1 MIDMLHHAR
10 SSSGGAEPYSSQPGS
25 LLQQQLH
32 RAMLKTVV
40 ATTTSRVSSASSSRR
55 RLAAVRSH
63 LFATSSAGASSS
75 SDGSAAVAP
84 IFTVVLTG
92 GPCGGKTSSEVQ
104 LSATL
109 AEAGYD
115 VYFAPEVPSILI
127 RGGAAYPGL
136 APENSQHLLAFEKGI
151 IDLQVT
157 SVHDTLQLNHC
168 TRGLFHH

>member
-1 MIDMLHHAR
+1 MQVVFIAR
-10 SSSGGAEPYSSQPGS
+10 SCQQRGSYSSQPA
-25 LLQQQLH
+25 QQQLH

-40 ATTTSRVSSASSSRR
+40 ATTTSRVSSASSTRR

-75 SDGSAAVAP
+75 SDGSSAAVAP

-136 APENSQHLLAFEKGI
+136 APENSQQLLAFEKGI

>member
-1 MIDMLHHAR
+1 MLHRAR
-10 SSSGGAEPYSSQPGS
+10 MQQQREPYSSQPGS

-32 RAMLKTVV
+32 RSMLKTVV
-40 ATTTSRVSSASSSRR
+40 AATTSRVSSASSSRR

-136 APENSQHLLAFEKGI
+136 APENSQQLLAFEKGI

>member
-1 MIDMLHHAR
+1 MLHRAR
-10 SSSGGAEPYSSQPGS
+10 MQQQREPYSSQPGS

-136 APENSQHLLAFEKGI
+136 APENSQQLLAFEKGI

-157 SVHDTLQLNHC
+157 SVHDTLLLNHC